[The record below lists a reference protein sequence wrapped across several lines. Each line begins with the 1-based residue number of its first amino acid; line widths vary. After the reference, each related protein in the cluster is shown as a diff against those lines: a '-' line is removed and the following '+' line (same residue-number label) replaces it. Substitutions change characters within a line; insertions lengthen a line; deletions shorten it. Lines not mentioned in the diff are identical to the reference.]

1 MLFSKKLLTVV
12 LVVILIGLVLYVFVF
27 RRSPDSDERT
37 TPGEAAEEK
46 EAPAEAPI
54 PIKVTEAVVG
64 DLTITLKSP
73 GEAVTDR
80 RVTVKSEVSGIV
92 KSLLTRESQPVRKG
106 DMLLELD
113 DKEYKLDL
121 ESAEADRLQ
130 NLSEL
135 LLEKQFSESEG
146 ESLPAVQ
153 EKMYRAEVEYE
164 RARISYREGKISE
177 EEFQEAY
184 KRCEMALIE
193 SGEMKE
199 EIMAAAKG
207 LSQSEIRVKK
217 ARMDLEKTKI
227 TAPFS
232 GVVFGIK
239 VSPSEHL
246 PANSELF
253 SLVNLDRIQV
263 HAKVLESEVGKI
275 KAGRNASLRFSSYPD
290 QVFRGRVAAVSP
302 VINPEDRSCNVIV
315 DVDNPRHEIKPGMHA
330 EVELVTEIH
339 QNKLLV
345 PQDAVL
351 TREGRK
357 LVFVVEEGLA
367 KWRYV
372 QVGLENEDFA
382 EILPSER
389 ATEGVREGEA
399 VIIDGHFTLA
409 HDAKVRIVE

>member
-184 KRCEMALIE
+184 KRFEMALIE

>member
-184 KRCEMALIE
+184 KRFEMALIE

-315 DVDNPRHEIKPGMHA
+315 DVDNPRQEIKPGMHA